1 MKTLLKSGIE
11 FKRLE
16 LPKLT
21 NYSPCNP
28 SIIVRDDGL
37 LCLYRGCNYFLR
49 QQGYKKFYGS
59 WTLPMTDS
67 QNYIADVSDDLE
79 CLRADLIEDRHSR
92 ARNDCLDGILDLR
105 VFAWRGE
112 IFAAGAG
119 CNYRSYLEKKTPFP
133 NHTMVLGKL
142 SNNKLDIVTAFNSGR
157 PTEKNWMPWVMED
170 ELYFVYSPEPLII
183 LSYDRQR
190 NSLKDVS
197 GKKDGRLSGCRGG
210 SNMIPFGDNF
220 IGIVHTKNVTNG
232 KLIYRHRVVVASR
245 DFAALR
251 VSQDFSFEGED
262 VEFCAG
268 LAIKNANIYFSYG
281 VFDEAAVI
289 LRMPTDKATE
299 FLFS

>member
-21 NYSPCNP
+21 NHSPCNP
-28 SIIVRDDGL
+28 SIIVRDDRL
-37 LCLYRGCNYFLR
+37 LCVYRGCNYSLR
-49 QQGYKKFYGS
+49 QDGYKKFYGS
-59 WTLPMTDS
+59 WTLPMSDS

-92 ARNDCLDGILDLR
+92 TRNDCLDGILDLR
-105 VFAWRGE
+105 IFAWRGE

-119 CNYRSYLEKKTPFP
+119 CNYRSYLEKKTRLPT
-133 NHTMVLGKL
+133 HTMVLGKL
-142 SNNKLDIVTAFNSGR
+142 NNNKLDIITAFNSGQ

-170 ELYFVYSPEPLII
+170 ELYLVYSPDPLVI
-183 LSYDRQR
+183 LHYDRQR
-190 NSLKDVS
+190 NSLKCIS
-197 GKKDGRLSGCRGG
+197 SKPDGRLSQARGG
-210 SNMIPFGDNF
+210 SNMVPFGDNF
-220 IGIVHTKNVTNG
+220 IGIVHTKDATNDR
-232 KLIYRHRVVVASR
+232 LIYRHHVLVASR
-245 DFAALR
+245 DFATLR

-268 LAIKNANIYFSYG
+268 LVIKNDNIYFSYG

-289 LRMPTDKATE
+289 LRMPSERALE